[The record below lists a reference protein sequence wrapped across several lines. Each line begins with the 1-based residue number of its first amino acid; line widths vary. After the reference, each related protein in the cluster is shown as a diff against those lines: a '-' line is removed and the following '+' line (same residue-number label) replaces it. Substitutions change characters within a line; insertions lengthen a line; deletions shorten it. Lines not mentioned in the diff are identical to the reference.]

1 MGRLLCYIKELAL
14 YLFYRL
20 TNYSLKGQSQLLA
33 CIAHELRMVFKFLM
47 DVKKQQQLRRLLT
60 KTVRGL

>member
-1 MGRLLCYIKELAL
+1 MGRLLCCIKELAL

-47 DVKKQQQLRRLLT
+47 GRLLT